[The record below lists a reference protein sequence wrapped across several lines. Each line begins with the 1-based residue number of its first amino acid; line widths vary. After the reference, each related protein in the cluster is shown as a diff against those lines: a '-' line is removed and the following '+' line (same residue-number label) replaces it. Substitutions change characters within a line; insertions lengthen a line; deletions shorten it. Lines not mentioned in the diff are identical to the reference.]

1 MRLSLRKIRFSA
13 FQAKH
18 RGRSVNLIQGES
30 GCGSESSARPQTA
43 GGDLPGSHSR
53 TFNREPPM
61 RRWGDGVKIV
71 PFELERWQS
80 TWEKT
85 VDFTLPES
93 GVEPIPLRERRH
105 NETTTQRFQDH
116 PLAHSQRTATTELRS
131 KTAA

>member
-61 RRWGDGVKIV
+61 RRWGDAVKIV
-71 PFELERWQS
+71 PFEMERWQS
-80 TWEKT
+80 TWENT
-85 VDFTLPES
+85 VDVNLSES
-93 GVEPIPLRERRH
+93 ALQPIPLRQLLRDETPTHRFLVTPLSYSQGKL
-105 NETTTQRFQDH
+105 TTTR
-116 PLAHSQRTATTELRS
+116 R
-131 KTAA
+131 